1 MTTQAVRQR
10 ILAANEEAAGELRRR
25 FEAQGTLVVNLIS
38 APGSG
43 KTSLLEAT
51 VPRLKG
57 ELRIAAV
64 EGDIATE
71 RDADRLRRSGCA
83 AYQIVTGGACHLD
96 ARLVRE
102 ALAVAEFGR
111 LDMLF
116 IENVGNLVCPTSYD
130 LGEDFK
136 VAVLS
141 VTEGDDKPVKYPGIF
156 TRAAVTVINKMD
168 LLPHVDFDLEGV
180 TRSLRSLNPSGVV
193 LRTSMRTSEG
203 LDAWLELLKTRL
215 AEKRKTRGSSA
226 P

>member
-10 ILAANEEAAGELRRR
+10 ILAANEEAASELRQR
-25 FEAQGTLVVNLIS
+25 FARQGTLVINLIS
-38 APGSG
+38 SPGSG

-51 VPRLKG
+51 VPRLKN
-57 ELRIAAV
+57 EFHIAAV

-71 RDADRLRRSGCA
+71 RDANRLRRSGCA
-83 AYQIVTGGACHLD
+83 AYQIQTGGACHLD

-102 ALAVAEFGR
+102 ALAVAEFGA

-141 VTEGDDKPVKYPGIF
+141 VTEGEDKPLKYPGIF

-168 LLPHVDFDLEGV
+168 LLPYVDFDLDAV
-180 TRSLRSLNPSGVV
+180 STSLATLNPNGVQ
-193 LRTSMRTSEG
+193 LRASMRTGEG
-203 LDAWLELLKTRL
+203 VDAWLELLKTRL
-215 AEKRKTRGSSA
+215 AAKRKATI
-226 P
+226 